1 MCWNWFF
8 GCINQRCQGSG
19 HSAYGVVACALHRI
33 PRRSTVHIVPDQV
46 YLAQMLNLANLRTLL
61 SRVLLPPELHTV
73 ALFTPEGELVCYA
86 SEPNRTKDHVRVLVG
101 LSTET
106 WQEER
111 DQKVGMVECE
121 VWLRLYFYDVEES
134 LTKPGQLGHV
144 LVLPIE
150 GAKKA
155 EDDDPLMLLALNSDK
170 SIPFSVLETKVSIW

>member
-1 MCWNWFF
+1 MF
-8 GCINQRCQGSG
+8 
-19 HSAYGVVACALHRI
+19 
-33 PRRSTVHIVPDQV
+33 
-46 YLAQMLNLANLRTLL
+46 NLANLRTLL

-86 SEPNRTKDHVRVLVG
+86 SEPSRTKDHVRVLVG

-121 VWLRLYFYDVEES
+121 
-134 LTKPGQLGHV
+134 LGHI

-150 GAKKA
+150 STKKA

-170 SIPFSVLETKVSIW
+170 SIPFSVLETKGKKLVEHLEKPVAQLSRKLAAPSPPASPRGDRAATR